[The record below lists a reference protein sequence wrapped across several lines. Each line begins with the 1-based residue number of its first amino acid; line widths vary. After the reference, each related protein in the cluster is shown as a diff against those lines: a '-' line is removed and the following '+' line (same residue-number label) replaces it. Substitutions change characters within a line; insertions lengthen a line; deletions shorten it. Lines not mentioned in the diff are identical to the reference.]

1 MSTFT
6 YGTIATKTDGTL
18 WTWGINEYGQLAQN
32 NLTKYSSPTQVGSD
46 TTWSSSLNASISRY
60 QVAAIKTDGTLWSWG
75 LNSNGGVGDNSRTNR
90 SSPTQIPGTNW
101 RQVAMA
107 DDGSRIATKT
117 DGTLWAWGDGSKGQ
131 AGQNTGIKYSSPVQ
145 IPGTGWLLSSAR
157 RLVNMAIKQL

>member
-1 MSTFT
+1 
-6 YGTIATKTDGTL
+6 
-18 WTWGINEYGQLAQN
+18 
-32 NLTKYSSPTQVGSD
+32 
-46 TTWSSSLNASISRY
+46 
-60 QVAAIKTDGTLWSWG
+60 
-75 LNSNGGVGDNSRTNR
+75 
-90 SSPTQIPGTNW
+90 
-101 RQVAMA
+101 MA

>member
-1 MSTFT
+1 MA
-6 YGTIATKTDGTL
+6 ITDKKKG
-18 WTWGINEYGQLAQN
+18 
-32 NLTKYSSPTQVGSD
+32 V
-46 TTWSSSLNASISRY
+46 
-60 QVAAIKTDGTLWSWG
+60 WG
-75 LNSNGGVGDNSRTNR
+75 LDQVYNKKMQGSIWQLTHGSPLLFAWGRNNESNSNGDLGLNDGTNR
-90 SSPTQIPGTNW
+90 SSPTQLPGTNW